1 MKYPAA
7 LVFNRHYLLFP
18 DFPFPGRIRKKSLR
32 LEYLRIHI
40 PSKGS
45 LFLIIYISCI
55 TILPL
60 LPPHKARL
68 LPGLRTET
76 GSRPVLCPH
85 RSQILSLVLFSFVF
99 SQEIYY
105 HANTVAQ
112 SKYPG
117 QRIGQAHCCKTGSPD
132 SQETSQASSCQ
143 FPDSRENRM
152 YAVAHSLK
160 RIPKDHQRAV
170 EYKQTAHNE

>member
-1 MKYPAA
+1 MSIF
-7 LVFNRHYLLFP
+7 VFNRNYLPLP

-99 SQEIYY
+99 SQEIS
-105 HANTVAQ
+105 HHVNTVAQ

-117 QRIGQAHCCKTGSPD
+117 QRICQADRCKTGSMNGQPASQTPSCQLPD
-132 SQETSQASSCQ
+132 S
-143 FPDSRENRM
+143 
-152 YAVAHSLK
+152 
-160 RIPKDHQRAV
+160 
-170 EYKQTAHNE
+170 